1 MQTGEIIIYQA
12 PDGQTA
18 IDVKLEDETVWLTQS
33 QMQQLFQQTK
43 QNMSLH
49 IKNIFNEQ
57 ELDRE
62 ATVKESLT
70 VQKEGKRSVKRK
82 IEYYSLDVIISVGY
96 RVKSQNGTQFRIWA
110 NKVLKNYLIKGY
122 SINEKRLKEQAG
134 QLESLKQ
141 AVKLLGNV
149 IEAQPLNSD
158 EATGLLKVL
167 TDYTYALD
175 VLDRYD
181 HQVLEIGATTR
192 EELFQITYSEAMK
205 AIDGLRHKFG
215 GSTLFGNEK
224 DESFQGSLAAIYQ
237 TFGGEFV
244 YPSIEEKA
252 ANLLYF
258 VIKNHSFSDGN
269 KRIAAFLFVW
279 FLEKNGILYKKDGSR
294 KIADNALVALTLMIA
309 ESKPDEKDIMVK
321 VVVNLINSNNQ

>member
-12 PDGQTA
+12 PDGQTS

-49 IKNIFNEQ
+49 IKNIFNEK

-70 VQKEGKRSVKRK
+70 VQKEGKRTVKRK

-122 SINEKRLKEQAG
+122 SINEKRLKEQG
-134 QLESLKQ
+134 EQLESLKQ

-149 IEAQPLNSD
+149 IETQPLNSD
-158 EATGLLKVL
+158 EATGLLKIL

-181 HQVLEIGATTR
+181 HQVLEIGATTK
-192 EELFQITYSEAMK
+192 EELFQINYPEAMK
-205 AIDGLRHKFG
+205 AIDGLRDKFG

-321 VVVNLINSNNQ
+321 VVVNLINNNNQ